1 MGLFT
6 MVFITDN
13 RKKVRRIRDG
23 GGWFALAIAA
33 LSALGTFS
41 GCQKDINIAEFAEEY
56 GDYEPELRI
65 EAILDV
71 VDPLNSI
78 VRVDR
83 TILVIDTTIFNGQD
97 DDGDWDREVDDVG
110 EDGIRASDMPGIG
123 QDEGEGNG
131 RPDPGEPHV
140 DELDEVLSQ
149 IHDATVTVILWD
161 STANSIILDFAW
173 NPEADSFTVAGGPP
187 MGFNHGPGEERL
199 EVVTY
204 GAYKPTAVYD
214 TIAIDHKYEFRI
226 TTRITTDEDERLIT
240 GTVYPLP
247 PPVFDIDPQ
256 DLIGDTLQVELGGP
270 GQLIWTTVQDATVYW
285 VLIEEVLGPD
295 SLRTMISHPSA
306 PVEQRDD
313 GSWIG
318 QEPLSMFPPG
328 LYRWTVSVPSRAY
341 GAYVFSQ
348 LPMRDEQVS
357 NLRDENGEVV
367 LGIAGSTASAS
378 QYVRILGF

>member
-1 MGLFT
+1 
-6 MVFITDN
+6 MVLITYN
-13 RKKVRRIRDG
+13 WKKLRRIREG
-23 GGWFALAIAA
+23 SGWFAPAIAA
-33 LSALGTFS
+33 LSALCMFS
-41 GCQKDINIAEFAEEY
+41 GCQEELDIAEFADEY
-56 GDYEPELRI
+56 GDYKEELRI

-71 VDPLNSI
+71 VDPLSSV

-83 TILVIDTTIFNGQD
+83 TILVTDTTIFNGRD
-97 DDGDWDREVDDVG
+97 DDGDWDIEVDDVG
-110 EDGIRASDMPGIG
+110 EDGISADSGMPGIKR
-123 QDEGEGNG
+123 DEGEGNG

-140 DELDEVLSQ
+140 DELDEILSQ
-149 IHDATVTVILWD
+149 IHDTTVTVILWD
-161 STANSIILDFAW
+161 MTIDSKALDFAW
-173 NPEADSFTVAGGPP
+173 NPEADSFTIAGGPP
-187 MGFNHGPGEERL
+187 MGFNHGPDEERV

-204 GAYKPTAVYD
+204 GAYKPSAVYD
-214 TIAIDHKYEFRI
+214 TIAIDYDHVYEFRI
-226 TTRITTDEDERLIT
+226 TTDELLIT

-247 PPVFDIDPQ
+247 PPVFDIDTLAV
-256 DLIGDTLQVELGGP
+256 DDTLQVELGGP
-270 GQLIWTTVQDATVYW
+270 GQLTWTTVQEATVYW

-357 NLRDENGEVV
+357 NLRDENEEVV
-367 LGIAGSTASAS
+367 LGIAGSAASAS
-378 QYVRILGF
+378 QYVRILGFDF